1 MQFFYWVVLLMVI
14 GLAVFAVQNSSAPPV
29 VIKFLLWKIETSLL
43 YTLLGSVGVG
53 ILIALFFCIPRMV
66 RSSLRSRD
74 LKRQVGNLEKAVHGL
89 PPSGP
94 GQETI
99 GDL

>member
-1 MQFFYWVVLLMVI
+1 MVI

-29 VIKFLLWKIETSLL
+29 VIKFFFWRLETSLL

-66 RSSLRSRD
+66 RSSFRSRE
-74 LKRQVGNLEKAVHGL
+74 LRKQVSNLEKAVHGL
-89 PPSGP
+89 PSSGP
-94 GQETI
+94 DRETI
-99 GDL
+99 GGS